1 MRDFGQDRLPED
13 LVRIAERLDRERPAA
28 TPLELDRVKSR
39 VRSRVRRGAIAKGT
53 VLKTRLAITMMIVLG
68 VLMSGTGAGLALSG
82 SSESGSAAQ
91 SQYNLGTET
100 GNNGPVLGAQSPGG
114 GSSPAEANAPAQT
127 VATTSSDSLPFTGLA
142 AVPILLL
149 GLGLVAAGLV
159 VARSTRGSTQS

>member
-1 MRDFGQDRLPED
+1 MTDLGHNRLPED
-13 LVRIAERLDRERPAA
+13 LMRIAERLDLERPAA

-39 VRSRVRRGAIAKGT
+39 VRSRVRRGAIAKGN
-53 VLKTRLAITMMIVLG
+53 VLKTRLAIAMMIVLG

-91 SQYNLGTET
+91 SQYDVSPNE
-100 GNNGPVLGAQSPGG
+100 NNGNPVLATEESGG
-114 GSSPAEANAPAQT
+114 PADTNAPAQT
-127 VATTSSDSLPFTGLA
+127 AAVTSNDSLPFTGLA

-159 VARSTRGSTQS
+159 VARNTRHSTQS